1 MGKCCTSGQQCSQPA
16 AFNLFSWDTFN
27 RVTSHS
33 VVTAGINT
41 TINDSHFA
49 DAFKASLLSNIQGK
63 VGKATANWI
72 GDQGVK
78 FDAAN
83 SPLAE
88 AGKIAAH
95 GVTSGA
101 IAEITGGKF
110 AAGAAGG
117 AMSELASDWSLGA
130 FSSNEE
136 YQVAL
141 NKVLGGLAA
150 VAVTGDEND
159 FYIGAD
165 RAETVHRYNAM
176 AHTLAALKARD
187 PEQFAKLME
196 AKRNQYKTCGESAEC
211 KK

>member
-1 MGKCCTSGQQCSQPA
+1 M
-16 AFNLFSWDTFN
+16 
-27 RVTSHS
+27 TSHS

-95 GVTSGA
+95 GVTSCA
-101 IAEITGGKF
+101 IAEITGG
-110 AAGAAGG
+110 
-117 AMSELASDWSLGA
+117 SLRRG
-130 FSSNEE
+130 
-136 YQVAL
+136 
-141 NKVLGGLAA
+141 
-150 VAVTGDEND
+150 
-159 FYIGAD
+159 
-165 RAETVHRYNAM
+165 R
-176 AHTLAALKARD
+176 
-187 PEQFAKLME
+187 
-196 AKRNQYKTCGESAEC
+196 
-211 KK
+211 

>member
-1 MGKCCTSGQQCSQPA
+1 MLCLCQKDGCPSNCT
-16 AFNLFSWDTFN
+16 
-27 RVTSHS
+27 
-33 VVTAGINT
+33 
-41 TINDSHFA
+41 
-49 DAFKASLLSNIQGK
+49 FKASLLSNIQGE

-72 GDQGVK
+72 GDQGIK

-117 AMSELASDWSLGA
+117 AMSELASNWSLSA
-130 FSSNEE
+130 FGGNEE

-159 FYIGAD
+159 FDTGVD

-187 PEQFAKLME
+187 PEG
-196 AKRNQYKTCGESAEC
+196 RNPGHPPF
-211 KK
+211 